1 MPVKR
6 RAFICDVKY
15 HLNSACYLAAAEASC
30 TNIYM
35 TRRTVNNRFYALYI
49 WFPGTIATPVRMAHL
64 DAESNVFITKFTF
77 SHLLHL
83 P

>member
-1 MPVKR
+1 MYMR
-6 RAFICDVKY
+6 DNL
-15 HLNSACYLAAAEASC
+15 HGACYLAAAEASC
-30 TNIYM
+30 TNIYV
-35 TRRTVNNRFYALYI
+35 TRRTINDCLYALNVGL
-49 WFPGTIATPVRMAHL
+49 PSTVRTPVRMAHF